1 MADAFTLNWDQEGQ
15 KFVEAGV
22 DRGVLYVY
30 DENSSNSNSNYAPGV
45 AWSGLTSVSD
55 SPSGAEANK
64 QYADNIVY
72 ANLRG
77 AEEYG
82 GSIEAFTYPDAWKKC
97 NGEEEPADGVVISQ
111 QNRSAFGFAYRTLI
125 GSDKKSLG
133 DAGYK
138 LHLVYGATVSPSEA
152 THETINESPEG
163 ETFSWEFDTV
173 PVPVTGYKPTSKLTI
188 DSRKTPRAKLDQLEA
203 ILYGSGNDDP
213 YLPMPDD
220 VIELIGTS
228 NSSEVEPA
236 EPGSP

>member
-1 MADAFTLNWDQEGQ
+1 MPDAFKLKWDQEGE

-30 DENSSNSNSNYAPGV
+30 NENSENEDSKYSPGV

-82 GSIEAFTYPDAWKKC
+82 GSIEAFTYPDEWKKC
-97 NGEEEPADGVVISQ
+97 NGEEEVADGVTIGQ
-111 QNRSAFGFAYRTLI
+111 QNRSSFGFSYRTLI
-125 GSDKKSLG
+125 GSDKRSLG
-133 DAGYK
+133 EAGYK
-138 LHLVYGATVSPSEA
+138 IHLVYGATVSPSEA

-163 ETFSWEFDTV
+163 ETFSWDFDTV
-173 PVPVTGYKPTSKLTI
+173 PVPVTGYKPTSKIVI
-188 DSRKTPRAKLDQLEA
+188 DSRKTPSEKLAALEA

-220 VIELIGTS
+220 VIELVGITPPAS
-228 NSSEVEPA
+228 NPPA
-236 EPGSP
+236 ANP